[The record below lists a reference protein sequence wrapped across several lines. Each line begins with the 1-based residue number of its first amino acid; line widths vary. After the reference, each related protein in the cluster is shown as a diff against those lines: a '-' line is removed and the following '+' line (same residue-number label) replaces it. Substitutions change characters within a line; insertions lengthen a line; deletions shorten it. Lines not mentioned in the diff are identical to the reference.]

1 MAAPSSSVVKALAVC
16 AALAEEQPCG
26 VRELARTMDE
36 PRSSVQRALDS
47 LEAAGWAART
57 SGLWSLTLA
66 PALVGLKAG
75 SAASLR
81 SLARPAMERLLEAT
95 NESVRLWLRDRR
107 RVVLVESFDGRQA
120 VRYVSPPLGES
131 LPLHASASGKA
142 ILAHCDC
149 DAFDAYVAQPLEVL
163 TQRTLTEPAALKADL
178 EITRARGFSVTL
190 REARDD
196 VGGVAA
202 ALLGSDGQPFAA
214 LSLALPMHRLTD
226 EIVAEYG
233 ARVAA
238 EAAELSRL
246 LAGSV
251 AGSAAG

>member
-1 MAAPSSSVVKALAVC
+1 VVKALAVC
-16 AALAEEQPCG
+16 TTLAEQQPCG
-26 VRELARTMDE
+26 VRELARSMGE

-47 LEAAGWAART
+47 LEASGWAVRT
-57 SGLWSLTLA
+57 GGLWSLTLA

-75 SAASLR
+75 SAAAVR
-81 SLARPAMERLLEAT
+81 SLARPAMERLLDAS

-107 RVVLVESFDGRQA
+107 RVVLVESLDGRQA

-142 ILAHCDC
+142 ILARLDP
-149 DAFDAYVAQPLEVL
+149 DALEAYAAEPLEPL
-163 TQRTLTEPAALKADL
+163 TQRTLTDPQALRADL
-178 EITRARGFSVTL
+178 AATRARGYSVTL

-202 ALLGSDGQPFAA
+202 AVVRSSNEPFAA

-226 EIVAEYG
+226 TIVADYG
-233 ARVAA
+233 SRVAA

-246 LAGSV
+246 LAGS
-251 AGSAAG
+251 AAG

>member
-1 MAAPSSSVVKALAVC
+1 M
-16 AALAEEQPCG
+16 G
-26 VRELARTMDE
+26 E

-47 LEAAGWAART
+47 LEAAGWAVRT
-57 SGLWSLTLA
+57 GGLWSLTLA

-75 SAASLR
+75 SAAAVR
-81 SLARPAMERLLEAT
+81 SLARPAMERLLDAS

-142 ILAHCDC
+142 ILARLDQ
-149 DAFDAYVAQPLEVL
+149 DAFEAYAAEPLEPL
-163 TQRTLTEPAALKADL
+163 TQRTLTDPAALRADL
-178 EITRARGFSVTL
+178 AKTRARGYSVTL

-202 ALLGSDGQPFAA
+202 AVVRSSAEPFAA

-226 EIVAEYG
+226 DIVADYG
-233 ARVAA
+233 SRVAA